1 MWSIRMWSFIYL
13 RIKKRLHRRLL
24 PFLSPFSETEKG
36 IALQSNTFIKCPTPQ
51 EASPHQGETCRE
63 FLSQFKYCNSNL
75 VKIHFILLDPGIKS
89 ADQDWGPSDRAAE
102 QSYFLEEEFHYLNV
116 TQIRKLAI
124 FDMFH
129 CALACLRNN
138 LCLSLN
144 MATSHGTDGKLW
156 CELLSSDKNRNAGN
170 YHKNTSSHH
179 FSILRVRTL

>member
-1 MWSIRMWSFIYL
+1 MSRFGC
-13 RIKKRLHRRLL
+13 
-24 PFLSPFSETEKG
+24 G
-36 IALQSNTFIKCPTPQ
+36 I
-51 EASPHQGETCRE
+51 HQGEICRE

-75 VKIHFILLDPGIKS
+75 VKIHFILLNPGMKS
-89 ADQDWGPSDRAAE
+89 AEQDWGPSDQAAE
-102 QSYFLEEEFHYLNV
+102 QSYFLKEEFHYLDV

-179 FSILRVRTL
+179 FFIVRVRTL